1 MKYVLLFSIFTAILF
16 EACNTPIKVPVVS
29 EDSFTKD
36 SVLQVRKN
44 FPFLE
49 KYTFEAY
56 NTVMLKGAPAA
67 PDFLNNQYSGDPDYV
82 SFIVEGCKGGVNFG
96 GHYTIIE
103 KSCGAMCSHLFMV
116 DRRDGKI
123 FFGTMGLKEE
133 DGYYGLTYRANSNL
147 LITDSSVL
155 ADLSI
160 GESNKFSMTPQVFE
174 WKNDTFVLLE

>member
-1 MKYVLLFSIFTAILF
+1 MKHFLLFSIFSAILF
-16 EACNTPIKVPVVS
+16 EACTTPTKVPVVS
-29 EDSFTKD
+29 EDPFTKD
-36 SVLQVRKN
+36 SVLQIRKN

-56 NTVMLKGAPAA
+56 NTVMLKDTPAA
-67 PDFLNNQYSGDPDYV
+67 PDFQNNPYSGDPDYV
-82 SFIVEGCKGGVNFG
+82 SFIVEGCKEGVNFG

-103 KSCGAMCSHLFMV
+103 KSCGAMCSHLFIV

-123 FFGTMGLKEE
+123 FVGTMGLKEE
-133 DGYYGLTYRANSNL
+133 DGYYGFIYKANSNL

-155 ADLSI
+155 TDLLT
-160 GESNKFSMTPQVFE
+160 GESNKFSITPQVFE